1 MPKSQQVDIDALL
14 DAHVRKRRGGKCT
27 IGLLLADLDPDVRAK
42 VEGAFADEVRFSATG
57 LAEAMTQITGQRVT
71 NTTANR
77 HRRRE
82 CLCP

>member
-27 IGLLLADLDPDVRAK
+27 IGIILASLDPDTRAK
-42 VEGAFADEVRFSATG
+42 IVAAFADEVRFSSIG
-57 LAEAMTQITGQRVT
+57 LADALTQITGQRVT
-71 NTTANR
+71 GTTTNR